1 MHYKGTVRVDK
12 RTKNLVKRLSPN
24 EIAIIDHSELDDVA
38 ARALLAGRVKVVVN
52 AARSLSDKYPNP
64 GPLTLVKAG
73 VVLLDNVGEQVMDA
87 VREGQT
93 VEIINEEIYC
103 EGLPVASGKLLTLR
117 EIEQKM
123 EQVRSNMQEVI
134 SDFVVN
140 TLDYA
145 RTEIGLINGEYKI
158 PPVTTAFQGRHAL
171 IVVRGQN
178 YKEDLNAIK
187 SYIDDVR
194 PVLVGVD
201 GGADALWE
209 FGYKPDIIV
218 GDMDSVSDNVLQD
231 GSELVVHAYQN
242 GKAPGLE
249 RVKSLGLSARVFAA
263 PGTSED
269 IAMLLAY
276 EYGAELIVAVG
287 THSNVQDFLEKGRKG
302 MASTFLVRLKV
313 GTKLVDAKG
322 VSKLY
327 RNRVKARYLAQI
339 VLAALLPVAVIV
351 MITPS
356 TRQLFRLLYLQFK
369 LLFAT

>member
-1 MHYKGTVRVDK
+1 MNLKGTARVDK

-24 EIAIIDHSELDDVA
+24 EIAIINHSELDDVA
-38 ARALLAGRVKVVVN
+38 ARALLAGKVKAVIN
-52 AARSLSDKYPNP
+52 AAPSLSDKYPNP

-73 VVLLDNVGEQVMDA
+73 VYLLDNVGEQVMEN
-87 VREGQT
+87 VCEGQT
-93 VEIINEEIYC
+93 VEIIDSEVYC
-103 EGLPVASGKLLTLR
+103 CGNKVAQGKILTKA
-117 EIEQKM
+117 EIERKM
-123 EQVRSNMQEVI
+123 ELVKSNMKDVI
-134 SDFVVN
+134 SDFVAN

-145 RTEIGLINGEYKI
+145 RNEIGLINGEYQI
-158 PPVTTAFQGRHAL
+158 PRLTTEFKGKHAL

-187 SYIDDVR
+187 SYIDDVK

-218 GDMDSVSDNVLQD
+218 GDMDSVSDQVLQC
-231 GSELVVHAYQN
+231 GSELIVHAYRN
-242 GKAPGLE
+242 GTAPGLE
-249 RVKSLGLSARVFAA
+249 RVNSLGLNAGIFAA

-351 MITPS
+351 TITPS
-356 TRQLFRLLYLQFK
+356 TRQLFRLVYLHLK
-369 LLFAT
+369 LLFSI

>member
-1 MHYKGTVRVDK
+1 MHHKGTARVDR
-12 RTKNLVKRLSPN
+12 RTKDLVKRLSPN

-38 ARALLAGRVKVVVN
+38 AQSLIAGKVKAVVN
-52 AARSLSDKYPNP
+52 AACSLSDKYPNP
-64 GPLTLVKAG
+64 GPLTLIKAG
-73 VVLLDNVGEQVMDA
+73 VVILDNVGGQVMDA
-87 VREGQT
+87 VCEGQT
-93 VEIINEEIYC
+93 VEIINEAIYC
-103 EGLPVASGKLLTLR
+103 EGIPVASGKILTIG

-123 EQVRSNMQEVI
+123 EQVKSNMQEVI

-158 PPVTTAFQGRHAL
+158 PSITTDFTGKHAL

-178 YKEDLNAIK
+178 YKEDLSAVK

-194 PVLVGVD
+194 PVIVGVD

-218 GDMDSVSDNVLQD
+218 GDMDSVSDNVLQC
-231 GSELVVHAYQN
+231 GSELVVHAYLN

-287 THSNVQDFLEKGRKG
+287 AHSNVQDFLEKGRKG
-302 MASTFLVRLKV
+302 MGSTFLVRLKV

-351 MITPS
+351 TITPS

-369 LLFAT
+369 LIFGT